1 MVKFKSGILF
11 LVLSLFPLFL
21 LLIFL
26 SCFLVGYLTLFNIL
40 SSCSYAIFEDTFVYI
55 LCFLRSWICIISL
68 YMRLIIDMS
77 YLYKCDSSLCLAQIL
92 IFTNLYHLVISP
104 VHRVWL
110 LSDCFSSL
118 LVRVFKFYKVDSDVS
133 GWTFLYY
140 SCLRLTF
147 FSLCCELF
155 SPGWYKQT

>member
-55 LCFLRSWICIISL
+55 LCFLRSRICIISL
-68 YMRLIIDMS
+68 YMRLIVDMS
-77 YLYKCDSSLCLAQIL
+77 FLYKCDSSLCLAQIL
-92 IFTNLYHLVISP
+92 IFTNLYHLVIPLSIRCGFYLTVLALCLYVYLSFISLTLMCLDERFYIIP
-104 VHRVWL
+104 V
-110 LSDCFSSL
+110 
-118 LVRVFKFYKVDSDVS
+118 
-133 GWTFLYY
+133 
-140 SCLRLTF
+140 
-147 FSLCCELF
+147 
-155 SPGWYKQT
+155 